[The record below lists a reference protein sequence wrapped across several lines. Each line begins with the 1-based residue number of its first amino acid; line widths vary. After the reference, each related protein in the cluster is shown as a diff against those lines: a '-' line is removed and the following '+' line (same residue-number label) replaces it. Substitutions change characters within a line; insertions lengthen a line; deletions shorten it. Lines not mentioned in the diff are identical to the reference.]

1 MDTRG
6 ISRRNVLLTGSTALA
21 ALAFLR
27 LDRLVAAAPLQPGEE
42 VVPWLDQRA
51 EVPPPA
57 QNVIG
62 QQLVWEELDS
72 WITPNDK
79 FFTINHF
86 GTAGRSTCR
95 AGASTSP
102 GWSSSR

>member
-1 MDTRG
+1 MDARG
-6 ISRRNVLLTGSTALA
+6 ISRRDMLLTGGTALA

-27 LDRLVAAAPLQPGEE
+27 LERLVSAAPLQPGEE

-62 QQLVWEELDS
+62 
-72 WITPNDK
+72 
-79 FFTINHF
+79 H
-86 GTAGRSTCR
+86 
-95 AGASTSP
+95 
-102 GWSSSR
+102 